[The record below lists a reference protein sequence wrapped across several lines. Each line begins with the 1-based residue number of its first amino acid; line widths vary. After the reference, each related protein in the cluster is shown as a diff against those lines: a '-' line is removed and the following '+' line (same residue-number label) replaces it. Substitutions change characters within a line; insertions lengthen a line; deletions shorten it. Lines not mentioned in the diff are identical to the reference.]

1 MTSTNSQ
8 ELQTTVRNQAI
19 LIQKLQEQLRGANAQ
34 IKVLK
39 EMNRRTHPK
48 KYGLPTLDKSTP
60 RAYEDPFW
68 KKGGWEREAIK
79 RKALPSALGGSQ
91 PKLWCEGRGGT
102 CVGSTRR
109 NNPSRETND
118 IVVEDEIGPWITN
131 R

>member
-68 KKGGWEREAIK
+68 KKGGGKGKQSNGKHYQVLSEVHNQNSGVK
-79 RKALPSALGGSQ
+79 
-91 PKLWCEGRGGT
+91 EG
-102 CVGSTRR
+102 VGHA
-109 NNPSRETND
+109 
-118 IVVEDEIGPWITN
+118 
-131 R
+131 